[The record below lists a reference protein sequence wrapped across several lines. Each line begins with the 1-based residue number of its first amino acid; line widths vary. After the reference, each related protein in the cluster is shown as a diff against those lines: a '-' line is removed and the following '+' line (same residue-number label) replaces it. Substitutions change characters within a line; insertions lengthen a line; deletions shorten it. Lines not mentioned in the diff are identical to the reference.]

1 MTKAQISK
9 LKKTRLNFWGE
20 ERGKKEEE
28 KFTGD
33 KLPNYQ

>member
-1 MTKAQISK
+1 MTKAQMPK
-9 LKKTRLNFWGE
+9 LKKTRLNFFGE
-20 ERGKKEEE
+20 EKGKKEEE